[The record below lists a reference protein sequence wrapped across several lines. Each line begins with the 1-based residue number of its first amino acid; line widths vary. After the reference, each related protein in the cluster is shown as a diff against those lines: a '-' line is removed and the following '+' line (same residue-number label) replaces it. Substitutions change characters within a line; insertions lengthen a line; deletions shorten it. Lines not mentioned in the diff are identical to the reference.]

1 MVSWTSQRLFM
12 HPSSLLHLMHTV
24 AVHVTLCCADLH
36 VPFGSDLHIINPI
49 EMRCCLTAW
58 RATLTRGCTHLK
70 LNHVGCIQQYIDDV
84 ASCNVSSLLS
94 FAQGC
99 SWALCSR
106 NFGFGE
112 TCRFHT
118 RRLLQLR
125 SGKPSSFHAANRPR
139 DSVCLVLEAS
149 PCLCLQDASIYPK
162 DPCKTNFL
170 YVT

>member
-1 MVSWTSQRLFM
+1 MSWTSQRLFM
-12 HPSSLLHLMHTV
+12 HTSSLLHLVHTV

-36 VPFGSDLHIINPI
+36 VPFGSDFHIANTI
-49 EMRCCLTAW
+49 EMRCCLAALL
-58 RATLTRGCTHLK
+58 ATLTLGCTHLK
-70 LNHVGCIQQYIDDV
+70 LNHVGCMQQYIDDV
-84 ASCNVSSLLS
+84 ASCIVLSLLS

-99 SWALCSR
+99 SWAPCSR

-118 RRLLQLR
+118 RQLLQLGT
-125 SGKPSSFHAANRPR
+125 GKPSSFHAVSRPR